1 MSVVRSGET
10 GWKPLQQSG
19 VVIKVLRSDKATGAS
34 TFLLRFDAGAR
45 FPLHDHPGGEEVFVV
60 EGDLR
65 GRPSHG
71 AQRLPVIA
79 ERIRRGLIRPG
90 APQRA
95 VWTAEVLACT
105 SDPAAC
111 QRVIIE
117 RQREID
123 ADNTEAE
130 IVRAAIIERLL
141 TIQLHGSRRRCSVA
155 CCQRPMSCG

>member
-65 GRPSHG
+65 VGADRLTAGDYLYTPPSGKHAVASEG
-71 AQRLPVIA
+71 GCVLLVSTPQPV
-79 ERIRRGLIRPG
+79 RIVEP
-90 APQRA
+90 RA
-95 VWTAEVLACT
+95 
-105 SDPAAC
+105 
-111 QRVIIE
+111 
-117 RQREID
+117 
-123 ADNTEAE
+123 
-130 IVRAAIIERLL
+130 
-141 TIQLHGSRRRCSVA
+141 
-155 CCQRPMSCG
+155 